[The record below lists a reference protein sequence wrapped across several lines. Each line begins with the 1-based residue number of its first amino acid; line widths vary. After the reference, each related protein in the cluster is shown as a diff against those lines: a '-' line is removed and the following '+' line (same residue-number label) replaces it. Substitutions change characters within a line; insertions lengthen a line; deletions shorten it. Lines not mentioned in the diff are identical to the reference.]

1 MNALSGPLSTDLAA
15 IVLPIAVDAA
25 LHDREGSVPLAT
37 LPRVQEAIGRI
48 EALTAANARIAQ
60 ALAKALAKAL
70 ATAADVGQPPSAEES
85 GILKVVMAEN
95 AVRAVARCTLLA
107 GKHAHDRAQPLGRH
121 WRDVQCARMHALAP
135 DAAYLG
141 AGRAALG
148 GT

>member
-48 EALTAANARIAQ
+48 EALIAANARIAQ
-60 ALAKALAKAL
+60 ALAKAL

-95 AVRAVARCTLLA
+95 AVRAVAHCTLLA
-107 GKHAHDRAQPLGRH
+107 GKHAHDRAQPLERH

>member
-15 IVLPIAVDAA
+15 IVPPIAVDAA

-48 EALTAANARIAQ
+48 EALIAANARIAQ
-60 ALAKALAKAL
+60 AL
-70 ATAADVGQPPSAEES
+70 ATAADVGQPPSADES

-95 AVRAVARCTLLA
+95 AVRAVAHCTLLA
-107 GKHAHDRAQPLGRH
+107 GKHAHDRAQPLERH

-141 AGRAALG
+141 AGRAELG